1 MPPGPTGNAWKST
14 ASGRACPAAAIP
26 MTTPLRRTSS
36 AASSVSWST
45 SSTILQGQL
54 HRTMYLPT
62 SKPFTTPFVFIPPLA
77 GFRLQVSKLNLPL
90 PPPNHHLP
98 YLCVFIQLFP
108 PVLCPFFGEGL
119 THPPPAFCPAFRAL
133 HLLPAAAVPCRL
145 WLSLPLVLSGI
156 FLFALALICVP
167 SMKTTPG
174 STIRLFIALF
184 RMCSKISSVS
194 SGGNLL

>member
-1 MPPGPTGNAWKST
+1 
-14 ASGRACPAAAIP
+14 

-119 THPPPAFCPAFRAL
+119 THPPPAFCPAF
-133 HLLPAAAVPCRL
+133 
-145 WLSLPLVLSGI
+145 I